1 PTNCEADTW
10 IIAEAT
16 RSICKQLNA
25 ETPKPPTYPFKIK
38 QSQRAI
44 VRQKRCDP
52 PVSQRIHACLVFRFS
67 NLFRSVPRRLRFGEA
82 VFTKT
87 VAGPQEEKHK
97 ADDIFAFS

>member
-38 QSQRAI
+38 QSQRAWTQNKQHAEL
-44 VRQKRCDP
+44 VSATTALP
-52 PVSQRIHACLVFRFS
+52 PVLSCQGLCLGFRNVPNRVTAS
-67 NLFRSVPRRLRFGEA
+67 RSLR
-82 VFTKT
+82 
-87 VAGPQEEKHK
+87 
-97 ADDIFAFS
+97 